1 MGPGVCSRVGMGAGQ
16 RAQASLKIPLL
27 AVWPSSG
34 HQALTTQGVYPTPP
48 TPSSLQ
54 PAQGLP
60 VCSPHDLAV
69 HTCLCDWVVFV
80 TVCMTKC
87 ALEYIDLRVT
97 GSVQVGL
104 GGWEY
109 FSACL
114 SLLIGV
120 SFCMTVCDSINLT
133 YPR

>member
-1 MGPGVCSRVGMGAGQ
+1 MSILHPPHPA
-16 RAQASLKIPLL
+16 
-27 AVWPSSG
+27 PSSQ
-34 HQALTTQGVYPTPP
+34 HRDFPF
-48 TPSSLQ
+48 
-54 PAQGLP
+54 
-60 VCSPHDLAV
+60 AV
-69 HTCLCDWVVFV
+69 PMTWQYIRDWVVFV